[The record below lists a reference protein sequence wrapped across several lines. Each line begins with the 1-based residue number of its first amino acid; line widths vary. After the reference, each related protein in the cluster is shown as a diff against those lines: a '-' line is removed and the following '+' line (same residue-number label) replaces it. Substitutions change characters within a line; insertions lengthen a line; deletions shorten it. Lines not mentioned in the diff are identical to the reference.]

1 MTRCCQLLP
10 KRKET
15 TNLLCPLT
23 PSATHLALA
32 TLRMEPQFMTM
43 GQTAGTA
50 AALAAKA
57 GVAVQDVDR
66 AALTGI
72 LLAEGQILSA
82 AQLPGGKPGH
92 KVDPGGSKVGYV
104 CAQDRC
110 FQSVHAA
117 VANSTCDK
125 CAPLKPAEWLA
136 LKQHW

>member
-1 MTRCCQLLP
+1 
-10 KRKET
+10 
-15 TNLLCPLT
+15 
-23 PSATHLALA
+23 
-32 TLRMEPQFMTM
+32 MTM

-50 AALAAKA
+50 AALAAKV

-66 AALTGI
+66 AALTGKTHDHCCHLGCILPSVPAMIVRTGI

-110 FQSVHAA
+110 FQSVHAP